1 MTNLENMTTDCH
13 LLAEI
18 VLKAP
23 SSGNRLFWLKSEIA
37 AYLSDPDVIEALS
50 SQYSKDY
57 AYAEV
62 ENPYLV
68 AVLKD
73 YDQEVS

>member
-1 MTNLENMTTDCH
+1 MTNLENMTNECH

-23 SSGNRLFWLKSEIA
+23 SGNNRLSWLKSKIA
-37 AYLSDPDVIEALS
+37 AYLSDPEVIKTFN

-68 AVLKD
+68 AVLKS

>member
-1 MTNLENMTTDCH
+1 MTNLENMTNECH

-23 SSGNRLFWLKSEIA
+23 SSNNRLSWLKSEIA
-37 AYLSDPDVIEALS
+37 AYLSDPRIIETLS
-50 SQYSKDY
+50 GQYLNDY

-62 ENPYLV
+62 ENEYLV
-68 AVLKD
+68 EVLKN
-73 YDQEVS
+73 YDQEAA

>member
-1 MTNLENMTTDCH
+1 MTNLENMTNECH

-23 SSGNRLFWLKSEIA
+23 SSNNRLTWLKSEIA
-37 AYLSDPDVIEALS
+37 AYLSDPDVIETLS
-50 SQYSKDY
+50 TQYSKDY

-68 AVLKD
+68 AVLKN
-73 YDQEVS
+73 YDQEAA

>member
-1 MTNLENMTTDCH
+1 MTNLENMTNECH
-13 LLAEI
+13 LLAEV

-23 SSGNRLFWLKSEIA
+23 SSNNRLSWLKSEIA
-37 AYLSDPDVIEALS
+37 AYLSNPDVIEALS

>member
-1 MTNLENMTTDCH
+1 MTNLENMTNECH

-23 SSGNRLFWLKSEIA
+23 SSNNRLTWLKCEIA
-37 AYLSDPDVIEALS
+37 AYLSDPDVIETLS
-50 SQYSKDY
+50 TQYSKDY

-68 AVLKD
+68 AVLKN
-73 YDQEVS
+73 YDQEAA

>member
-1 MTNLENMTTDCH
+1 MTNLENMTNECH

-23 SSGNRLFWLKSEIA
+23 SSNNRLSWLKSEIA
-37 AYLSDPDVIEALS
+37 AYLSDPDVIEAFS
-50 SQYSKDY
+50 SQYLEDY

-62 ENPYLV
+62 ENEYLV
-68 AVLKD
+68 EVLKN
-73 YDQEVS
+73 YDQEAA